1 MKKHQKNHKPTVIY
15 FFMLYNS
22 HSKEVVMTMS
32 HKKIKKQR
40 TMLYFMQAAK
50 EIVNTEGM
58 QAITIRKVADIA
70 GYNSATLYNYFENL
84 DQLIAF
90 AMIHTITDYL
100 SDLETIINL
109 DLNALDKYLLMWRC
123 YSDWSFKDPEIYT
136 YVFDSEKSDEIL
148 SHMDAYNATFPMHK
162 TKPAKHISDLVLGQ
176 GMKRRNQLSI
186 DPCVEVGYFKADDV
200 STIVNFAYIMH
211 QGIIRRILKGSYTN
225 DNDHV
230 EEFLNYF
237 VSFLGQY
244 DQKMGINDD
253 TVKNILEFDIH
264 KKHIQPKR

>member
-1 MKKHQKNHKPTVIY
+1 MHCLKELHHKHQVLQH
-15 FFMLYNS
+15 
-22 HSKEVVMTMS
+22 
-32 HKKIKKQR
+32 
-40 TMLYFMQAAK
+40 
-50 EIVNTEGM
+50 
-58 QAITIRKVADIA
+58 TILLNQ
-70 GYNSATLYNYFENL
+70 YL

-186 DPCVEVGYFKADDV
+186 DPCVEAGYFRADDV

-211 QGIIRRILKGSYTN
+211 QGIIRRILKGSYTFDKN
-225 DNDHV
+225 HV
-230 EEFLNYF
+230 EEFLDYF
-237 VSFLGQY
+237 VSFLRGY
-244 DQKMGINDD
+244 DQTQSLTAD
-253 TVKNILEFDIH
+253 TVTKILALDIH
-264 KKHIQPKR
+264 KKTHQP